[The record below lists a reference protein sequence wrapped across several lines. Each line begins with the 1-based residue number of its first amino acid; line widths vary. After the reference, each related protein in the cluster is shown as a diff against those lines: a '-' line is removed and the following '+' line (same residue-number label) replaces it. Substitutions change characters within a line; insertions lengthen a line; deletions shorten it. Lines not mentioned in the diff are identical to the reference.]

1 MTCTLCT
8 LKESMSQLVVMQRIA
23 DQNYTGRH
31 VLFFKTVGTKK
42 ELATAIL
49 TSIVV
54 NAVTRLWTK
63 KKILGPEKR
72 KT

>member
-1 MTCTLCT
+1 
-8 LKESMSQLVVMQRIA
+8 MSQLVVMQRIA

-63 KKILGPEKR
+63 IENFRTRKKKDLSYKLQLH
-72 KT
+72 